1 MYIYGKHVL
10 VNIFTQ
16 MGKHS
21 CYNVYDDDS
30 RVVL

>member
-21 CYNVYDDDS
+21 C
-30 RVVL
+30 